1 MLKPVVDAIMAGKKV
16 DQKPKDATA
25 DLAMISDKDLTA
37 KYGLTMVPNV
47 VERTPAFVDDVAK
60 DSLSG
65 KSGLQRGDL
74 IVLVE
79 DAVITSITDFQ
90 QQLANFRTGQRLSLT
105 INRDEELKTV
115 ELRIP

>member
-1 MLKPVVDAIMAGKKV
+1 
-16 DQKPKDATA
+16 
-25 DLAMISDKDLTA
+25 
-37 KYGLTMVPNV
+37 
-47 VERTPAFVDDVAK
+47 
-60 DSLSG
+60 
-65 KSGLQRGDL
+65 
-74 IVLVE
+74 VLVE